1 MTDISMEDPHGLLTE
16 LCRQDFTAFLRKA
29 WPWIS
34 GGELL
39 DWNWHLDAIAY
50 RLERLDEGEILR
62 SLINLPPRNG
72 KSKTV
77 SVIWVAWSLGRDP
90 TRNFVCV
97 SYSNELSG
105 KFARDCRSIMESS
118 WYREIF
124 PGTVISKSRSATHDF
139 ETTRGGCRL
148 ATSVTGTL
156 TGRGGDIIILDDVIK
171 PEDANSDTIR
181 EAVNDWF
188 RSTLAS
194 RLNDKRTGA
203 IICVMQRL
211 HENDLSG
218 MLLEQGGWDHL
229 SLPAIAICD
238 ETVMLARGG
247 EYRRREGELL
257 HPTREDEEVLAKQK
271 AAMGSLAFEAQYQQ
285 QPMPAEGN
293 LYKAEWLK
301 HVAAEDDTRGEIVQ
315 SWDCAIKTGTNNDW
329 SVCITARVIRG
340 KVDIIDVWRG
350 KVEFPELQ
358 RKAIELARIHNAKTL
373 IIEDKA
379 SGQQLVQA
387 LRAGHFDG
395 VPGPIARNPGT
406 DKYSRAAGVSS
417 MVEAGQLLLPV
428 DAHWKEKFLH
438 ELLAFPN
445 SRHDDQVD
453 ALSQLLDWVRSTWQ
467 HDEPMLAA
475 PILVVVE
482 DNGAVYASDD
492 EDWDQ
497 TYGSGSYNGY
507 DDGLEDYVFAWGG

>member
-1 MTDISMEDPHGLLTE
+1 MTDTAMEDPQALLNE

-39 DWNWHLDAIAY
+39 EWNWHLDAIAY
-50 RLERLDEGEILR
+50 RLERVEEGEILR

-77 SVIWVAWSLGRDP
+77 SVIWVAWTLGRDP
-90 TRNFVCV
+90 SRNFVCV

-105 KFARDCRSIMESS
+105 KFARDCRSLMESS

-124 PGTVISKSRSATHDF
+124 PGTVISRGRSATHDF

-181 EAVNDWF
+181 ESVNEWF

-203 IICVMQRL
+203 ILCVMQRL
-211 HENDLSG
+211 HEHDLSG
-218 MLLEQGGWDHL
+218 MLLDQGGWDHL
-229 SLPAIAICD
+229 SLPAVAIED
-238 ETVMLARGG
+238 ERIMLARGG
-247 EYRRREGELL
+247 EYCRRAGELL
-257 HPTREDEEVLAKQK
+257 HPAREDEEVLEKQCD
-271 AAMGSLAFEAQYQQ
+271 AMGSLAYEAQYQQ

-293 LYKAEWLK
+293 LFKAEWL
-301 HVAAEDDTRGEIVQ
+301 VETQGDEESWGEIVQ
-315 SWDCAIKTGTNNDW
+315 SWDCAIKTGSKNDW
-329 SVCITARVIRG
+329 SVCITARVRQG
-340 KVDIIDVWRG
+340 KVTIIDIWRG

-358 RKAIELARIHNAKTL
+358 RKAVELARTHRATTMIV
-373 IIEDKA
+373 EDKA
-379 SGQQLVQA
+379 SGQQLIQS
-387 LRAGHFDG
+387 LRAGHFEG
-395 VPGPIARNPGT
+395 VPDPIGRNPEM

-417 MVEAGQLLLPV
+417 MVEASQLLLPA
-428 DAHWKEKFLH
+428 DAHWKDVFLH

-445 SRHDDQVD
+445 SRHDDQID
-453 ALSQLLDWVRSTWQ
+453 ALAQLLDWVRRQWQ
-467 HDEPMLAA
+467 HTEPALAG
-475 PILVVVE
+475 PVLV
-482 DNGAVYASDD
+482 AVDDDGSVHCSDD
-492 EDWDQ
+492 EDWDEYWPHPMADSDAD
-497 TYGSGSYNGY
+497 TWY
-507 DDGLEDYVFAWGG
+507 